1 MKRGLRVRASVP
13 EGAESLGALSLSCG
27 GALWWGLLFPSPAQH
42 MGLEG
47 DFVALAVSVGP

>member
-1 MKRGLRVRASVP
+1 MRASVP